1 MKITIIGGG
10 PSGLFMFK
18 RLLESGIRD
27 LEIVVFEKGKQLGVG
42 MPYSRAGANEE
53 HITNVSGNEIPELET
68 SLLDWIKTVPA
79 STLDHFHIDD
89 SFNDYNV
96 VPRLLFGQYLAD
108 QFNLLLQKAKEAGII
123 HHIYFDSA
131 VTDVI
136 DHNDYIEVQVVGGRL
151 FTFDVVVI
159 CTGHCWPRLHEGK
172 VPGYFDSPYPPSKLA
187 LKLNHPVAIKGASLT
202 AVDAVRTLARYHGKF
217 IRDHESTTYHL
228 APGCP
233 DFKILLHTYD
243 GLLPAIRFHL
253 ENSHLENDQ
262 ALTPVEIAAH
272 IAANDGF
279 LSLDFVFEHDFKLIF
294 RYKEPEFYRHI
305 KNMAMEEFVA
315 DVMKQR
321 EDKVP
326 FDLLRSEY
334 EEAAKSIRQKKSIY
348 WKEMLGVLSF
358 AMNYP
363 AKHFSAE
370 DMQRLKK
377 TLLPLIG
384 IVIAYMPQTSAEE
397 FLALHRAGVLDVVP
411 VGDNSKVKPAKEG
424 GAVYHYTDKDD
435 QHPAVHFKT
444 FVNCVGQPHLEY
456 GDFPFK
462 SLIAS
467 RSISPAKLKFRSRD
481 EGREAL
487 SAGKDVEQDSAGNYY
502 LHVSGI
508 TINDNFQVID
518 QYGAYKDRIYMMAV
532 PYIGGFN
539 PDYSGLDF
547 CEEASGIIINSLL
560 KKQKQPRL

>member
-1 MKITIIGGG
+1 
-10 PSGLFMFK
+10 
-18 RLLESGIRD
+18 
-27 LEIVVFEKGKQLGVG
+27 
-42 MPYSRAGANEE
+42 
-53 HITNVSGNEIPELET
+53 
-68 SLLDWIKTVPA
+68 
-79 STLDHFHIDD
+79 
-89 SFNDYNV
+89 
-96 VPRLLFGQYLAD
+96 
-108 QFNLLLQKAKEAGII
+108 
-123 HHIYFDSA
+123 
-131 VTDVI
+131 
-136 DHNDYIEVQVVGGRL
+136 
-151 FTFDVVVI
+151 
-159 CTGHCWPRLHEGK
+159 
-172 VPGYFDSPYPPSKLA
+172 
-187 LKLNHPVAIKGASLT
+187 
-202 AVDAVRTLARYHGKF
+202 
-217 IRDHESTTYHL
+217 
-228 APGCP
+228 
-233 DFKILLHTYD
+233 
-243 GLLPAIRFHL
+243 
-253 ENSHLENDQ
+253 
-262 ALTPVEIAAH
+262 
-272 IAANDGF
+272 
-279 LSLDFVFEHDFKLIF
+279 
-294 RYKEPEFYRHI
+294 
-305 KNMAMEEFVA
+305 MAMEEFVA

-435 QHPAVHFKT
+435 QHHAVHFKT